1 MGSHATRG
9 LTWRASSRSKD
20 VYECKTKFSPF
31 FVVVRIILV
40 VISHEEDKEGLSRLI
55 SIAIAAFED
64 IQRRGQGVAVV
75 DGNIVENLHAEG
87 ARQLLK
93 KAKTIAQLNME

>member
-1 MGSHATRG
+1 MPMGSHATRG

-40 VISHEEDKEGLSRLI
+40 VISHEEEKEGLSRLI

-64 IQRRGQGVAVV
+64 IVCIFETHEQFANV
-75 DGNIVENLHAEG
+75 
-87 ARQLLK
+87 
-93 KAKTIAQLNME
+93 TPS